1 MSFMQGSVPPAPPPN
16 VVPRQPPADKRVNIG
31 ARKPPTVIVPAAAP
45 PPAEIKPPSLNI
57 DELLRDIKTTVVSK
71 PVARK
76 AGSTG
81 KSVTI
86 KL

>member
-1 MSFMQGSVPPAPPPN
+1 VGVRKPAPAPAPAPAPP
-16 VVPRQPPADKRVNIG
+16 QP
-31 ARKPPTVIVPAAAP
+31 
-45 PPAEIKPPSLNI
+45 EMKPPSLNI
-57 DELLRDIKTTVVSK
+57 DDLLRDIKSSVQPAPAPQGPSAQPK
-71 PVARK
+71 KNK